1 MRNGTG
7 TTTKNSGN
15 SKRIDIFPSFFFS
28 LCTFDRQKIFLE
40 TPFRLTDGISTT
52 MESTFRL
59 TGGVSTTMESTFQPP
74 DGVSITMESTFR
86 LTGGISRTM
95 ESTFRLTGGISIT
108 VERAFRLTDGVS
120 QIFLRTKRERAPCHS
135 ERSERTRTKSK
146 NLTTHKHKPF

>member
-1 MRNGTG
+1 MVLEQRQKILGIRRGLTFF
-7 TTTKNSGN
+7 
-15 SKRIDIFPSFFFS
+15 RRFFS

-40 TPFRLTDGISTT
+40 TPFRLTGGVSTT

-59 TGGVSTTMESTFQPP
+59 TGGVS
-74 DGVSITMESTFR
+74 ITVESTFR
-86 LTGGISRTM
+86 LTGGVSTTVESTFRLTDGVYRTM
-95 ESTFRLTGGISIT
+95 ESTFQLTGGI
-108 VERAFRLTDGVS
+108 S